1 MFNNFKSVKIR
12 LVNVKMHKYWIFN
25 QGEALYIIK
34 TLVLH
39 IISGKATVSHQ
50 ADKGIHTYGVMIYAA

>member
-1 MFNNFKSVKIR
+1 MKKRINTGF
-12 LVNVKMHKYWIFN
+12 YN

-34 TLVLH
+34 TLVMH

-50 ADKGIHTYGVMIYAA
+50 ADRDMHTYGVMIYAS

>member
-1 MFNNFKSVKIR
+1 MNYRRDTTYGVRRKGRIKTGLS
-12 LVNVKMHKYWIFN
+12 N

-50 ADKGIHTYGVMIYAA
+50 ADRDMHTYGVMIYAA

>member
-1 MFNNFKSVKIR
+1 MSKKAFGFK
-12 LVNVKMHKYWIFN
+12 H

-39 IISGKATVSHQ
+39 IISGIVAVSHQ
-50 ADKGIHTYGVMIYAA
+50 ADRGIHTCGVMIYAA

>member
-1 MFNNFKSVKIR
+1 MRINKGFQ
-12 LVNVKMHKYWIFN
+12 N

-39 IISGKATVSHQ
+39 IISGETVVSHQ
-50 ADKGIHTYGVMIYAA
+50 ADRGIHTYGVMICAA

>member
-1 MFNNFKSVKIR
+1 M
-12 LVNVKMHKYWIFN
+12 LYN
-25 QGEALYIIK
+25 QGKALHIIK

-50 ADKGIHTYGVMIYAA
+50 ADREIHTFGMMIYAA